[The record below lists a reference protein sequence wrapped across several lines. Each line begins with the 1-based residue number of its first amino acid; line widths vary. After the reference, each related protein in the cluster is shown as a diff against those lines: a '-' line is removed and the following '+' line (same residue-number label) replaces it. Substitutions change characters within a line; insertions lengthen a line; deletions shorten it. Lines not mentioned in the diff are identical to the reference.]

1 MKNKQSFLAN
11 QSILP
16 ANSKQEHMLDRLQ
29 SCIEYTDISDLI
41 MNYYKNQ

>member
-11 QSILP
+11 QS
-16 ANSKQEHMLDRLQ
+16 AVVAGSRQEQMIERLR